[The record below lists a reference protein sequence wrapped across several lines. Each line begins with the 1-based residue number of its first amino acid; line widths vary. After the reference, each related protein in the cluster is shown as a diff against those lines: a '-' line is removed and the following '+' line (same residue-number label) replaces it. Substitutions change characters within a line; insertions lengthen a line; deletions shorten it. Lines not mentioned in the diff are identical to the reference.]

1 MNWTYQ
7 DRGGK
12 LGCNRTIV
20 QPFRRGETLVIR
32 ILICMAAI
40 AVLAAPASAQA
51 TDRWEIELSDA
62 SIMYE
67 VRPVR
72 VERDALVVQ
81 QGDSAV
87 RLPITRVTVLRRF
100 VKSVKHGAGGAYATF
115 AGVIGAD
122 DQVFQLT
129 LLTPDERRAKLEEI
143 LRRLAAETTRAAR

>member
-1 MNWTYQ
+1 
-7 DRGGK
+7 
-12 LGCNRTIV
+12 
-20 QPFRRGETLVIR
+20 VIR
-32 ILICMAAI
+32 TLFCAMAMMFL
-40 AVLAAPASAQA
+40 AVPCFAQA
-51 TDRWEIELSDA
+51 TDRWEIELRDA

-81 QGDSAV
+81 QSDSTV
-87 RLPITRVTVLRRF
+87 RVPLSQVTVLRRF

-129 LLTPDERRAKLEEI
+129 LLTIDERRAKLEEI
-143 LRRLAAETTRAAR
+143 LRRLAMESTRANR